1 MTSLNNRGYG
11 IIKTPENKDI
21 IDKIKQDLLIS
32 PKIFSN
38 TFSTSKEYPIYLESD
53 TKLYVPKCYG
63 IEKFGFPE
71 SDKLAHG
78 IDCPLL
84 DFKGKLRDIQQAPVD
99 AFIDNVINKKKLG
112 GIISVPCGFGKTI
125 MAIYVAC
132 YFKKKTLFI
141 SHKDFLNAQFINSI
155 RLFVPNARIG
165 KIKQDKIDIEN
176 KDIVIAT
183 LQSLALRDYDSKIF
197 SDFGLVIIDECHH
210 IASEVFSR
218 AFRKMN
224 IRITLGLSATL
235 NRKDGL
241 RRVFEWYLGK
251 SVYKIKTDT
260 TECDMIVNLHKY
272 FVYDLEYS
280 YVKTMYNGT
289 PNMVAMVNNICNY
302 KPRTLFI
309 IKLLKEILF
318 KEPERKILLLSERK
332 SQLKDIEELIISEDI
347 ASYGYY
353 IGGMKMCDLD
363 ISATK
368 QIILATYQMSSEGLN
383 IPTLNTVILA
393 SPISDI
399 QQSVGR
405 ILREKK
411 TERKYTPLCIDIFD
425 DFSLFKFK
433 GLKRLKYYKNSGYLI
448 RNFINNEL
456 IIDDNNND
464 DDNDVNDKKKCLF
477 INDDDNDV
485 DNNNDN
491 DNNNDDDNEKK
502 IVVKKTTIEKPK
514 PKPKPKTKT
523 KTTENKSKSIFII
536 DDENENENEKPK
548 TKTTEN
554 KSKCLFISDD

>member
-1 MTSLNNRGYG
+1 MLQIMTSLSNRGYG
-11 IIKTPENKDI
+11 ITKTPENKELI
-21 IDKIKQDLLIS
+21 SKIKSELLIS

-38 TFSTSKEYPIYLESD
+38 SFTSNVSKEYPIYLESD
-53 TKLYVPKCYG
+53 NKLYIPKCYG
-63 IEKFGFPE
+63 IEKYGFPID
-71 SDKLAHG
+71 DKLGFG

-84 DFKGKLRDIQQAPVD
+84 DFKGKLRDIQQAPID
-99 AFIDNVINKKKLG
+99 AFIDNVITKKKLG

-141 SHKDFLNAQFINSI
+141 SHKDFLNEQFINSI
-155 RLFVPNARIG
+155 KIFVPDARIG
-165 KIKQDKIDIEN
+165 KIKQSKIDVEN

-183 LQSLALRDYDSKIF
+183 LQSLAIREYDPKIF

-241 RRVFEWYLGK
+241 RKVFEWYLGK
-251 SVYKIKTDT
+251 SVYKIKTDVND
-260 TECDMIVNLHKY
+260 CDMIVNLHKY
-272 FVYDLEYS
+272 FAHDIEYS

-289 PNMVAMVNNICNY
+289 PNIVAMVNNICNY
-302 KPRTLFI
+302 KPRTIFI
-309 IKLLKEILF
+309 INLLKDVLK
-318 KEPERKILLLSERK
+318 KEPERKILILSERK
-332 SQLKDIEELIISEDI
+332 NQLKDIEELIAKDEI

-353 IGGMKMCDLD
+353 VGGMKMSDLD

-411 TERKYTPLCIDIFD
+411 TERKYKPLCIDIFD

-433 GLKRLKYYKNSGYLI
+433 GYKRIKYYKNNGYLI
-448 RNFINNEL
+448 KTFIDNEL
-456 IIDDNNND
+456 VMDGNGNDNGFGGND
-464 DDNDVNDKKKCLF
+464 DDEEGSDKKKKCVF
-477 INDDDNDV
+477 IDDD
-485 DNNNDN
+485 
-491 DNNNDDDNEKK
+491 
-502 IVVKKTTIEKPK
+502 
-514 PKPKPKTKT
+514 
-523 KTTENKSKSIFII
+523 
-536 DDENENENEKPK
+536 
-548 TKTTEN
+548 
-554 KSKCLFISDD
+554 

>member
-1 MTSLNNRGYG
+1 MLQIMTSLSNRGYG
-11 IIKTPENKDI
+11 ITKTPENKELI
-21 IDKIKQDLLIS
+21 NKIKSELLIS

-38 TFSTSKEYPIYLESD
+38 SFTSNVAKEYPIYLESD
-53 TKLYVPKCYG
+53 NKLYIPKCYG
-63 IEKFGFPE
+63 IEKYGYPID
-71 SDKLAHG
+71 DKLSHG
-78 IDCPLL
+78 LDCPLL
-84 DFKGKLRDIQQAPVD
+84 DFKGKLRDIQQAPID
-99 AFIDNVINKKKLG
+99 AFIDNVITKKKLG

-141 SHKDFLNAQFINSI
+141 SHKDFLNEQFITSI
-155 RLFVPNARIG
+155 KTFVPNARIG
-165 KIKQDKIDIEN
+165 KIKQSKIDIEN

-183 LQSLALRDYDSKIF
+183 LQSLAIREYDSKIF
-197 SDFGLVIIDECHH
+197 NDFGLVIIDECHH

-241 RRVFEWYLGK
+241 RKVFEWYLGK
-251 SVYKIKTDT
+251 SVYKIKTDVND
-260 TECDMIVNLHKY
+260 CDMIVNLHKY
-272 FVYDLEYS
+272 FVHDIEYS

-289 PNMVAMVNNICNY
+289 PNIVAMVNNICNY
-302 KPRTLFI
+302 KPRTIFI
-309 IKLLKEILF
+309 INLLKDVLK
-318 KEPERKILLLSERK
+318 KEPERKILILSERK
-332 SQLKDIEELIISEDI
+332 NQLKDIEELIAKDEI

-353 IGGMKMCDLD
+353 VGGMKMSDLD

-411 TERKYTPLCIDIFD
+411 TERKYKPLCIDIFD

-433 GLKRLKYYKNSGYLI
+433 GYKRIKYYKNNGYLI
-448 RNFINNEL
+448 KTYIDNEL
-456 IIDDNNND
+456 VNNSNEDGNEDDNEGGGD
-464 DDNDVNDKKKCLF
+464 DEDKKKKCVF
-477 INDDDNDV
+477 IDDD
-485 DNNNDN
+485 
-491 DNNNDDDNEKK
+491 
-502 IVVKKTTIEKPK
+502 
-514 PKPKPKTKT
+514 
-523 KTTENKSKSIFII
+523 
-536 DDENENENEKPK
+536 
-548 TKTTEN
+548 
-554 KSKCLFISDD
+554 

>member
-11 IIKTPENKDI
+11 IRKTEENKTLI
-21 IDKIKQDLLIS
+21 EKIKKELLIS
-32 PKIFSN
+32 PKNYSSS
-38 TFSTSKEYPIYLESD
+38 FSTTKEYPIYLESD
-53 TKLYVPKCYG
+53 NKIYIPKCYG
-63 IEKFGFPE
+63 IENYGFPDD
-71 SDKLAHG
+71 DKLGYG
-78 IDCPLL
+78 IDCPNLS
-84 DFKGKLRDIQQAPVD
+84 FNGKLRDIQQAPVD

-125 MAIYVAC
+125 MAIYIAC

-141 SHKDFLNAQFINSI
+141 SHKDFLNEQFINSI
-155 RLFVPNARIG
+155 KDFVPNARIG
-165 KIKQDKIDIEN
+165 KIKQSKVDIID

-183 LQSLALRDYDSKIF
+183 LQSLALRDYDTSIF
-197 SDFGLVIIDECHH
+197 NEFGLVIIDECHH

-241 RRVFEWYLGK
+241 RKVFEWYLGK
-251 SVYKIKTDT
+251 SVYKIKTNDD
-260 TECDMIVNLHKY
+260 CSMIINLHKY
-272 FVYDLEYS
+272 FVHDINYS
-280 YVKTMYNGT
+280 FVKLMYNGS
-289 PNMVAMVNNICNY
+289 PNIVSMINNICSY

-309 IKLLKEILF
+309 IKLLKEILE
-318 KEPERKILLLSERK
+318 KEPDRKILILSERK
-332 SQLKDIEELIISEDI
+332 NQLKDLEELIAIDNI

-353 IGGMKMCDLD
+353 IGGMKMTELD

-411 TERKYTPLCIDIFD
+411 TERKYIPLCIDIYD

-433 GLKRLKYYKNSGYLI
+433 GNKRIKYYNNNGYKI
-448 RNFINNEL
+448 NTFIDNEMV
-456 IIDDNNND
+456 IEEDETIDNKKCIFIDDN
-464 DDNDVNDKKKCLF
+464 DDNDD
-477 INDDDNDV
+477 
-485 DNNNDN
+485 NDN
-491 DNNNDDDNEKK
+491 DKLQK
-502 IVVKKTTIEKPK
+502 SQKPKKTEKPK
-514 PKPKPKTKT
+514 K
-523 KTTENKSKSIFII
+523 ENKSLFI
-536 DDENENENEKPK
+536 DD
-548 TKTTEN
+548 
-554 KSKCLFISDD
+554 D

>member
-11 IIKTPENKDI
+11 IKKTDDNKELI
-21 IDKIKQDLLIS
+21 EKIKSELLIT
-32 PKIFSN
+32 PKTFSNSFSN
-38 TFSTSKEYPIYLESD
+38 TKEYPIYLESD

-63 IEKFGFPE
+63 IEKFGFPIE
-71 SDKLAHG
+71 DKLNNG
-78 IDCPLL
+78 IDCPNLI
-84 DFKGKLRDIQQAPVD
+84 FNGKLRDIQQAPVE

-125 MAIYVAC
+125 MAIYIAC

-141 SHKDFLNAQFINSI
+141 SHKDFLNEQFINSI
-155 RLFVPNARIG
+155 KLFVPNAKIG
-165 KIKQDKIDIEN
+165 KIKQSKIDIID

-183 LQSLALRDYDSKIF
+183 LQSLALREYDASIF
-197 SDFGLVIIDECHH
+197 KEFGLVIIDECHH

-241 RRVFEWYLGK
+241 RKVFEWYLGK
-251 SVYKIKTDT
+251 SVYKIKDN
-260 TECDMIVNLHKY
+260 EDCSMIIHLHKY
-272 FVYDLEYS
+272 FVHDNNYS
-280 YVKTMYNGT
+280 YVKLMYNGS
-289 PNMVAMVNNICNY
+289 PNIVSMVNNICSY

-309 IKLLKEILF
+309 INLLKEILE
-318 KEPERKILLLSERK
+318 KEPDRKVLILSERK
-332 SQLKDIEELIISEDI
+332 NQLKDFEELIAMDNI

-353 IGGMKMCDLD
+353 IGGMKMTDLD

-411 TERKYTPLCIDIFD
+411 TERKYIPLCIDIYD

-433 GLKRLKYYKNSGYLI
+433 GNKRIKYYNNNGYEI
-448 RNFINNEL
+448 KTFIDNEL
-456 IIDDNNND
+456 IIEEKEST
-464 DDNDVNDKKKCLF
+464 DKMKCMF
-477 INDDDNDV
+477 INDDDN
-485 DNNNDN
+485 NDEN
-491 DNNNDDDNEKK
+491 KDENKKTKKKEKK
-502 IVVKKTTIEKPK
+502 EVKK
-514 PKPKPKTKT
+514 
-523 KTTENKSKSIFII
+523 SLFI
-536 DDENENENEKPK
+536 DDE
-548 TKTTEN
+548 
-554 KSKCLFISDD
+554 